1 MQVDI
6 EVPALF
12 EFIPSYIVNF
22 IFKIYNIKFKVA
34 AKLNCFEWG
43 QCFWDTQLQT
53 IMCTCYYYILNML
66 MCSSI
71 MENYCLNSEKVT
83 LHFFFFNSLLWPL
96 EVSVFQSRNQ
106 NLVNPSNI
114 ILIHLS
120 SQTIEKE
127 NLYNNDCLFCVWM
140 NALTSME
147 IGI

>member
-1 MQVDI
+1 MQVDF

-12 EFIPSYIVNF
+12 ELILSYIINF

-43 QCFWDTQLQT
+43 QCFCDTQLQT
-53 IMCTCYYYILNML
+53 MMCTCYNCILNML

-83 LHFFFFNSLLWPL
+83 LHFSFNSLLWPL

-114 ILIHLS
+114 ILLISLKFS
-120 SQTIEKE
+120 NDWKEK
-127 NLYNNDCLFCVWM
+127 L
-140 NALTSME
+140 
-147 IGI
+147 I